1 MDPDDLTLE
10 SAAHDNA
17 IVAVYR
23 QMFAVLGSSAQSVI
37 GDPELVD
44 LAEALFAAFSSAG
57 SDGLTMEQMRHAC
70 RGFPEPVFQSRVRV
84 LRELG
89 AVQKAFDRPHQ
100 DVYRASFTSY
110 VSLLFIRRMLT
121 RGGQLELHR
130 MLSLE
135 RLNLDDPSATEDD
148 AREAA
153 ARLTKAFRL
162 IVTELFMLTSG
173 GTIDALRE
181 KAPLLW
187 NADALIGEATGMHDT
202 LLSRWPELTRPST
215 ELRAAIASYRD
226 VSTAAAG
233 RLTQAVGAT
242 RALDLLPPEVWRT
255 FTRRSSVSA
264 LAAPLTGLVFDAPRA
279 WLSAGDLTEAVAQA
293 ERPTAARIRP
303 PRPADDEPVDT
314 EPARTA
320 DDAEA
325 ADLTARAE
333 AALAG
338 REAVAVSELVGGS
351 GDWPTARRLLADL
364 TAAAQHPSLPYAL
377 VWGDGLLV
385 DAEGVP
391 SWRGQGTFRRAL
403 VAG

>member
-1 MDPDDLTLE
+1 MDPDELTLE
-10 SAAHDNA
+10 SAAEDNA

-37 GDPELVD
+37 SEPVLVD
-44 LAEALFAAFSSAG
+44 LAETLFAAFSAAG
-57 SDGLTMEQMRHAC
+57 SDGLTMEQMRLAC
-70 RGFPEPVFQSRVRV
+70 RGFPDSVFHSRVRT

-130 MLSLE
+130 MLTLE
-135 RLNLDDPSATEDD
+135 RLNLDDPAATEDD
-148 AREAA
+148 ARESA
-153 ARLTKAFRL
+153 ARLARAFRL

-187 NADALIGEATGMHDT
+187 NADALIGEATGVHD
-202 LLSRWPELTRPST
+202 LILSRWPELTRPST
-215 ELRAAIASYRD
+215 ELRASVAAYRD

-242 RALDLLPPEVWRT
+242 RALDLLPPEAWRT
-255 FTRRSSVSA
+255 FTRRSPVSA
-264 LAAPLTGLVFDAPRA
+264 LAAPLAGLVFDAPRP
-279 WLSAGDLTEAVAQA
+279 WLSAGDLGEAVAQA
-293 ERPTAARIRP
+293 ERPTPQRLRP
-303 PRPADDEPVDT
+303 PRPSDE
-314 EPARTA
+314 EPEAVAEVRSG

-325 ADLTARAE
+325 ADLRERAE
-333 AALAG
+333 SVLAG
-338 REAVAVSELVGGS
+338 RDVVEMADVIGGS

-364 TAAAQHPSLPYAL
+364 TAAAQHPALPYAL
-377 VWGDGLLV
+377 TWRDGLLV
-385 DAEGVP
+385 DAGGVP
-391 SWRGQGTFRRAL
+391 SWRGQGHFGRGPVT
-403 VAG
+403 G

>member
-1 MDPDDLTLE
+1 VDPDDLTLE

-37 GDPELVD
+37 ADPDLID
-44 LAEALFAAFSSAG
+44 LAEALFAAFSAAG

-70 RGFPEPVFQSRVRV
+70 RGFPEPVFQARVRV

-135 RLNLDDPSATEDD
+135 RLNLDDPAATEDD
-148 AREAA
+148 ARTAA

-173 GTIDALRE
+173 GTIDVLRE

-187 NADALIGEATGMHDT
+187 NADALISEATGLHDT
-202 LLSRWPELTRPST
+202 LLSRWPDLTRPST

-255 FTRRSSVSA
+255 FTRRSSVGA
-264 LAAPLTGLVFDAPRA
+264 LAAPLAGLIFDAPRA
-279 WLSAGDLTEAVAQA
+279 WLSAGDLIEAVAQA
-293 ERPTAARIRP
+293 ERPATQRIRP
-303 PRPADDEPVDT
+303 PRPADDEPLDDA
-314 EPARTA
+314 PARTA
-320 DDAEA
+320 DDAESA
-325 ADLTARAE
+325 ELALRAE

-338 REAVAVSELVGGS
+338 REAVAVAELVGGS
-351 GDWPTARRLLADL
+351 GDWATARRLLADL
-364 TAAAQHPSLPYAL
+364 TAAAQHPSLPYSL
-377 VWGDGLLV
+377 VWDDGLLV
-385 DAEGVP
+385 DAGGVP
-391 SWRGQGTFRRAL
+391 SWRGQGTFSRVL

>member
-1 MDPDDLTLE
+1 MDPDELTLE
-10 SAAHDNA
+10 SAAHDDA

-23 QMFAVLGSSAQSVI
+23 QMFAVLGSSAQSVVS
-37 GDPELVD
+37 DPVLVD
-44 LAEALFAAFSSAG
+44 LADALFTAFSAAG
-57 SDGLTMEQMRHAC
+57 SEGLTMEQMRHAC
-70 RGFPEPVFQSRVRV
+70 RGFPEPVFQARVRV

-130 MLSLE
+130 LLTLE
-135 RLNLDDPSATEDD
+135 RLNLDDPTATDED
-148 AREAA
+148 ARGSA
-153 ARLTKAFRL
+153 ARLTRAFRL

-173 GTIDALRE
+173 GTIDVLRE

-187 NADALIGEATGMHDT
+187 NADTLIGEATAVHDT
-202 LLSRWPELTRPST
+202 MLARWPDLTRPST
-215 ELRAAIASYRD
+215 ELRAAIAAYRD

-242 RALDLLPPEVWRT
+242 RALDLLPAEAWRT
-255 FTRRSSVSA
+255 FTRRSSVGA
-264 LAAPLTGLVFDAPRA
+264 LAAPLAGLVFDAPRA
-279 WLSAGDLTEAVAQA
+279 WLSAGDLSEAVAQA
-293 ERPTAARIRP
+293 ERPTPQRLRP
-303 PRPADDEPVDT
+303 PRPDADETAGGP
-314 EPARTA
+314 EARA
-320 DDAEA
+320 VDDAEA
-325 ADLTARAE
+325 ADLAARAE

-338 REAVAVSELVGGS
+338 RDAVEVAELVGGS
-351 GDWPTARRLLADL
+351 GDWATARRLLADL

-377 VWGDGLLV
+377 TWGDGLLV

-391 SWRGQGTFRRAL
+391 SWRGNGRFSRGL

>member
-1 MDPDDLTLE
+1 VEPDDLTLE

-37 GDPELVD
+37 ADPEMID
-44 LAEALFAAFSSAG
+44 LAEALFAAFSAAG

-70 RGFPEPVFQSRVRV
+70 RGYPEPVFQSRVRV

-148 AREAA
+148 ARTAA

-187 NADALIGEATGMHDT
+187 NADALISEATGLHDT
-202 LLSRWPELTRPST
+202 LLSRWPDLNRPST

-255 FTRRSSVSA
+255 FTRRSSVGA
-264 LAAPLTGLVFDAPRA
+264 LAAPLAGLIFDAPRA

-293 ERPTAARIRP
+293 ERPTAQRIRP
-303 PRPADDEPVDT
+303 PRPADDDLADDGPV
-314 EPARTA
+314 RTA

-325 ADLTARAE
+325 TDLAARAE
-333 AALAG
+333 AALGG
-338 REAVAVSELVGGS
+338 REAVDVAELVGGS
-351 GDWPTARRLLADL
+351 GDWATARRLLADL

-377 VWGDGLLV
+377 VWDDGLLV
-385 DAEGVP
+385 DVGGVP
-391 SWRGQGTFRRAL
+391 SWRGQGRFSRAL

>member
-1 MDPDDLTLE
+1 VEPEDLTLE
-10 SAAHDNA
+10 SAAHDHA

-37 GDPELVD
+37 TDPVLVD
-44 LAEALFAAFSSAG
+44 LAEALFAAFSAAG
-57 SDGLTMEQMRHAC
+57 SEGLTMEQMRHAC
-70 RGFPEPVFQSRVRV
+70 RGFPDGVFAARVRV

-89 AVQKAFDRPHQ
+89 AIQKAFDRPRQ

-110 VSLLFIRRMLT
+110 VSLIFVRRMLS

-130 MLSLE
+130 MLTLE
-135 RLNLDDPSATEDD
+135 RLNVDDPAATEDD
-148 AREAA
+148 ARDAA

-187 NADALIGEATGMHDT
+187 NADALIGEAGAVHDV
-202 LLSRWPELTRPST
+202 LLSRWPDLTRPST

-242 RALDLLPPEVWRT
+242 RALDLLPPEAWRT
-255 FTRRSSVSA
+255 FTRRSSVGA
-264 LAAPLTGLVFDAPRA
+264 LAAPLADLIFDAPRA
-279 WLSAGDLTEAVAQA
+279 WLSAGDLSEAVAQA
-293 ERPTAARIRP
+293 ERPAAQRLRP
-303 PRPADDEPVDT
+303 PRPEDEPVDAG
-314 EPARTA
+314 PVRTA

-325 ADLTARAE
+325 ADLAARAE

-338 REAVAVSELVGGS
+338 REAVDVAELIGGS
-351 GDWPTARRLLADL
+351 GDWSTARRLLADL
-364 TAAAQHPSLPYAL
+364 TAASQHPALPYSL

-385 DAEGVP
+385 DAGGVP
-391 SWRGQGTFRRAL
+391 SWRGQGRFSRAL